1 MSDAG
6 KPVQPPERPAAGS
19 PPAAQ
24 EVDWTDFRDH
34 LATADK
40 SGHRRW
46 LYPKR
51 IIGRFYRWRTRL
63 SWLLLAIL
71 FAGPFV
77 RIHGNPLLML
87 NIVQRRFSI
96 LGRIFWPQDMV
107 IFTIAALLFLT
118 GIIIFTTAFGR
129 LWCGWTC
136 PQTLLME
143 MVFRKIEYAIEGD
156 AAAQKALAAAP
167 WTARKTLRK
176 ISKHMIFFALS
187 FVIGNTLLSYLIGS
201 DQLLRIIRDPPGHH
215 LSGLTFMM
223 LFTLLFYALFAR
235 FREQACTF
243 ICPYGRFQS
252 TMLDE
257 NTVVVAYDHP
267 RGEKRGPWHQHQSP
281 EQRQATGF
289 GDCISCRQCVSVC
302 PTGIDIRD
310 GTQMECVNCTACID
324 ACDAVMDRIGR
335 PRGLIRYASLN
346 SIERG
351 DRFRLTPRMIGYA
364 VVLVVLAG
372 VLAVLVFTRP
382 SVEATLLRAPGSLFQ
397 TAANGSIENIY
408 TLKLINKTSRD
419 VPVRLKL
426 ENVPGNLEVM
436 GDKNLVVPREQ
447 LLTTSLLIELAPET
461 LRGANTRLSIGV
473 YSDDKRLE
481 TVNTVFIGPR
491 DQLVRPPR
499 EHDDRHEHENEHH

>member
-1 MSDAG
+1 
-6 KPVQPPERPAAGS
+6 
-19 PPAAQ
+19 
-24 EVDWTDFRDH
+24 
-34 LATADK
+34 
-40 SGHRRW
+40 
-46 LYPKR
+46 
-51 IIGRFYRWRTRL
+51 
-63 SWLLLAIL
+63 
-71 FAGPFV
+71 
-77 RIHGNPLLML
+77 
-87 NIVQRRFSI
+87 
-96 LGRIFWPQDMV
+96 
-107 IFTIAALLFLT
+107 
-118 GIIIFTTAFGR
+118 
-129 LWCGWTC
+129 
-136 PQTLLME
+136 
-143 MVFRKIEYAIEGD
+143 
-156 AAAQKALAAAP
+156 
-167 WTARKTLRK
+167 
-176 ISKHMIFFALS
+176 
-187 FVIGNTLLSYLIGS
+187 
-201 DQLLRIIRDPPGHH
+201 
-215 LSGLTFMM
+215 M